1 MFGQTAQHG
10 LTNSLKDFWIFLLNI
25 GPQLAFFCQM
35 LRCSRSVEQGTGN
48 HRRDFNMIQQIFSHF
63 GMTHLG
69 QIKLVYQESIDL
81 ELLVNA
87 LNHHLLIDRLVLTPN
102 QITIE
107 IDRQIVHGLDLLKGR
122 KDKEIIDIKSMFR
135 QLELAS
141 TQQIC
146 PINQRVHH
154 DILAFGEI
162 SDLIPAK
169 NLPNRQD

>member
-1 MFGQTAQHG
+1 MFGQTAEHG
-10 LTNSLKDFWIFLLNI
+10 LANGLKDLWIFLLNI
-25 GPQLAFFCQM
+25 GPQLPFFGQM
-35 LRCSRSVEQGTGN
+35 LRCSSSVKQSTGN
-48 HRRDFNMIQQIFSHF
+48 NRRNLNMIQQIFSHF
-63 GMTHLG
+63 GMDYFG
-69 QIKLVYQESIDL
+69 QIKLVHQESIDL

-87 LNHHLLIDRLVLTPN
+87 FNHHLLIDRLVLTPN

-107 IDRQIVHGLDLLKGR
+107 IDRQIVPGLDLLKGR

-162 SDLIPAK
+162 SDLVPAK

>member
-1 MFGQTAQHG
+1 MFGQTAEHG
-10 LTNSLKDFWIFLLNI
+10 FANSLKDLWIFLLNI
-25 GPQLAFFCQM
+25 GPQLAFFGKM
-35 LRCSRSVEQGTGN
+35 LCCACSVEQGTGN
-48 HRRDFNMIQQIFSHF
+48 HRRDFNVIQQVFSHF
-63 GMTHLG
+63 RMTHLG

-141 TQQIC
+141 TQQSC

-154 DILAFGEI
+154 GILAFGEI
-162 SDLIPAK
+162 SDLVPAK

>member
-35 LRCSRSVEQGTGN
+35 LRCFRSVEQGTGN

-63 GMTHLG
+63 RMT
-69 QIKLVYQESIDL
+69 
-81 ELLVNA
+81 
-87 LNHHLLIDRLVLTPN
+87 HLLIDRLVLTPN

-162 SDLIPAK
+162 SDLVPAK